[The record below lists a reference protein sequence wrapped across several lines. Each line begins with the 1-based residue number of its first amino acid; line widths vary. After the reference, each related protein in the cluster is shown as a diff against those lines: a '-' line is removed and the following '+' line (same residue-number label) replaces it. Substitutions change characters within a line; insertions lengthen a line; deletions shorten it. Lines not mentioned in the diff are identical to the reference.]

1 MPAEKADAIVLRT
14 AEFSETSLVVTLFS
28 REFGK
33 LRGLAK
39 GGRRLKG
46 PFESALDL
54 LAHVR
59 VVFLRKSPDTLNL
72 LTEAKLVRRF
82 RIPGRDLSALYAAY
96 YVAELLGALTD
107 DFDPHPELFDLA
119 EETLVALSAGEPVLR
134 HLLRFELG
142 ALRILGHLP
151 SLDRCAECGAGV
163 PATGQ
168 VPFALLDG
176 GVVCAEC
183 RTGKRQV
190 VALSAGSVRLMAA
203 MAEPA
208 ERLWQRVAI
217 DPSRRGELRRLLNQ
231 YVTHLLG
238 HRPRMQA
245 YLKYMTG

>member
-14 AEFSETSLVVTLFS
+14 VEFSETSLVLTLFS

-107 DFDPHPELFDLA
+107 DFDPYPELFDLA

-134 HLLRFELG
+134 RLLRFELG

-151 SLDRCAECGAGV
+151 TLDRCADCGAEV
-163 PATGQ
+163 SAAGQ

-183 RTGKRQV
+183 RPGKTHV
-190 VALSAGSVRLMAA
+190 VDLTAGSVRLMAA
-203 MAEPA
+203 LADPTN
-208 ERLWQRVAI
+208 RLWQRVTL
-217 DPSRRGELRRLLNQ
+217 DPQRRGEIRRVLNQ
-231 YVTHLLG
+231 YVAHLLG
-238 HRPRMQA
+238 HRPRMHA
-245 YLKYMTG
+245 YLTHLTG